1 MGARVLSRLRERPRE
16 VCRCLVERGQLGR
29 RGLTLRQGSKVALQT
44 PTLFFSERLVRS
56 TSVPSHSR
64 IYAASADRSFAR
76 PSRSISSSFLV
87 STLTDWA
94 TLSLTLTV
102 DGGRGLPCPGQRV
115 TGSRPSTR
123 RARLSPAPT
132 LRPQPRQHVRGDT

>member
-1 MGARVLSRLRERPRE
+1 MGTRVLSRLRERPRE

-29 RGLTLRQGSKVALQT
+29 RGVTLRQGQKVALQKT
-44 PTLFFSERLVRS
+44 PLFSFRSIPVRS
-56 TSVPSHSR
+56 TSIPGHSG

-87 STLTDWA
+87 STLKDWA

-115 TGSRPSTR
+115 TGSRSR
-123 RARLSPAPT
+123 IR
-132 LRPQPRQHVRGDT
+132 